1 MKLVPLYHA
10 CLPSAAAAAAHSP
23 VCKEKTRA
31 HARGVWLSGTDGDM
45 SPPLF
50 FPEMHPSA
58 DTLAWRKIG
67 TEEDITAEQERGL
80 EQRKSCA
87 AKLHTAAIL
96 SACLNATCG
105 FFLLFSL
112 QKDCCVVP
120 CPHPCITEITK
131 MRFVCVC
138 MCVCLRWRCCSCIS

>member
-1 MKLVPLYHA
+1 MRASLPPPPPPHIHPFARKRRVRMQGGSGCQGQTA
-10 CLPSAAAAAAHSP
+10 TCLLLSSSQR
-23 VCKEKTRA
+23 CILQRILL
-31 HARGVWLSGTDGDM
+31 RGAL
-45 SPPLF
+45 
-50 FPEMHPSA
+50 
-58 DTLAWRKIG
+58 KIG

-80 EQRKSCA
+80 EQRKSCT